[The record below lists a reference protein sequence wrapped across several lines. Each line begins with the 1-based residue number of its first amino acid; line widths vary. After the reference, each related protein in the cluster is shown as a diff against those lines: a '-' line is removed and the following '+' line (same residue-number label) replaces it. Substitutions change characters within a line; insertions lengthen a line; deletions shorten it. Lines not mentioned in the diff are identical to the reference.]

1 MKKIVIQFGFALVAV
16 IGAIVLTGC
25 PVNPGTKSTT
35 STTSDT
41 SSPGGGPSRIKPAIS
56 DTSSPGGGPSK
67 LKLQK
72 VDSSTRKGNAK

>member
-1 MKKIVIQFGFALVAV
+1 MKKLVIQFSFVLLVFTG
-16 IGAIVLTGC
+16 ITVLTGC
-25 PVNPGTKSTT
+25 PVNPGTK

-72 VDSSTRKGNAK
+72 VDTSKRKGNAK